1 MLEIIIDDY
10 EDFIESKD
18 YKPEG
23 KSTAW
28 ITNLEN
34 FVTDKMKQLKTTE
47 LTIKFIME
55 DNNESTS

>member
-10 EDFIESKD
+10 RDFIESKD

-55 DNNESTS
+55 DNNESNS

>member
-10 EDFIESKD
+10 GDFIESKD

-55 DNNESTS
+55 DNNESNS